1 MRSISSTTGSA
12 ARRVVNFSSGALG
25 EEVYVTEAG
34 RKKRNIARLSSGGI
48 LPNQRGILSSINY
61 EKNGRVSKDQPV
73 NVLSSGKFQEHYIL
87 AWDGL
92 RERRGNSMPRK
103 VRPRCMRWSWD
114 GHRAS
119 ISREERE
126 EANVV

>member
-1 MRSISSTTGSA
+1 M
-12 ARRVVNFSSGALG
+12 
-25 EEVYVTEAG
+25 YVTEAG
-34 RKKRNIARLSSGGI
+34 RKKRNIARLSSEGI

-103 VRPRCMRWSWD
+103 VRPRCVRWGWD